1 MSVCLIRPSLTLQDG
16 IRDSIQSTSSTED
29 DLYEHLS
36 LKSISP
42 SEPVTTRE
50 GDGSTK
56 TEDTFVYPSP
66 PKTPQE
72 HSSIYIPTR
81 SGSLRASGGKGRLST
96 GW

>member
-1 MSVCLIRPSLTLQDG
+1 MTLQDG

-29 DLYEHLS
+29 DIYEHLS
-36 LKSISP
+36 LKSVSP
-42 SEPVTTRE
+42 SDPASTQD

-56 TEDTFVYPSP
+56 TEDSFLFPSP

-72 HSSIYIPTR
+72 HSSGIYVPTR
-81 SGSLRASGGKGRLST
+81 SGSLRSSGGKGKLST